1 MAPVKPIKSKKGF
14 SFIELVVVMAI
25 MSIVG
30 ATVAGLL
37 RTGLSASGRISED
50 MAYETE
56 ARTALSLITVKLRQ
70 YDATGA
76 IDVIS
81 SDQVWFY
88 DNIENKSG
96 TAIRFKDGGLY
107 SYRLSGGIVAETG
120 EPIAYISGFEI
131 SDSVSDPACLSH
143 TISRCFTER
152 TAKACLRRLQRSAP
166 QPKPSPERTY

>member
-1 MAPVKPIKSKKGF
+1 
-14 SFIELVVVMAI
+14 MAI

-107 SYRLSGGIVAETG
+107 SYSLSGGIVAETG

-131 SDSVSDPACLSH
+131 SDSVSESGMFITYDIKVFYGKDGKSLSQ
-143 TISRCFTER
+143 TIT
-152 TAKACLRRLQRSAP
+152 QRSAP
-166 QPKPSPERTY
+166 QPKPSP